1 MTEGELEFDDGSR
14 EVGYTRISA
23 SSKISALDRI
33 WISASAQP
41 YSRLQRKEQG

>member
-14 EVGYTRISA
+14 EVGYTR
-23 SSKISALDRI
+23 ISALDRI